1 MSSMSLSSTATCAVQ
16 PEMAAAAQTAG
27 LQPIRVMGEVPEM
40 RHLQALRA
48 SLSAARV
55 ATYETATVGA
65 GLPVERAVEL
75 YAWNAQVSGVFLIPL
90 HICEVVVRNAVS
102 EALTLRYGTEWPWSV
117 GLLRSLPTCAGP
129 RYDARTDL
137 SRTREKH
144 RTTGGVVA
152 ELKNVFWEKQFTKRN
167 DQRLWEPYLF
177 QLFPNLN
184 PSGSVKLHRR
194 RIACDLETVRHLRN
208 RIAHHEPIFN
218 RNLHGD
224 FQKIC
229 ELVELRCSDTA
240 SMMLQ
245 AHRVM
250 EALKARPF

>member
-1 MSSMSLSSTATCAVQ
+1 MSLSSTATCAVQ
-16 PEMAAAAQTAG
+16 PEMAAAAQIAG
-27 LQPIRVMGEVPEM
+27 LEPIPFMGAVPEM

-55 ATYETATVGA
+55 ATYESATVGA
-65 GLPVERAVEL
+65 GLPIERAVEL

-102 EALTLRYGTEWPWSV
+102 DALILRYGPEWPWSV
-117 GLLRSLPTCAGP
+117 GLLRSLPTGAGA
-129 RYDARTDL
+129 RYDAKMDL
-137 SRTREKH
+137 DRTREKH
-144 RTTGGVVA
+144 RTTGGVVT

-177 QLFPNLN
+177 QLFPNLDR
-184 PSGSVKLHRR
+184 SGSVKLHRQ
-194 RIACDLETVRHLRN
+194 RIACDLETIRHLRN

-218 RNLHGD
+218 RNLHSD
-224 FQKIC
+224 LQKIC
-229 ELVELRCSDTA
+229 ELVEFRCSDTA

-245 AHRVM
+245 AQRVM
-250 EALKARPF
+250 EVLKARPF